1 MPWLQLQAH
10 ATVEMHSMNI
20 PDKPLRD
27 KETILTIGN
36 QKTLCDQH
44 NGESYCTPYFMELGE
59 LNIFF
64 GNEIK

>member
-20 PDKPLRD
+20 PDKPLKD
-27 KETILTIGN
+27 KESILTIGN
-36 QKTLCDQH
+36 QKILGDQH
-44 NGESYCTPYFMELGE
+44 NGESYCTSDFMELGE